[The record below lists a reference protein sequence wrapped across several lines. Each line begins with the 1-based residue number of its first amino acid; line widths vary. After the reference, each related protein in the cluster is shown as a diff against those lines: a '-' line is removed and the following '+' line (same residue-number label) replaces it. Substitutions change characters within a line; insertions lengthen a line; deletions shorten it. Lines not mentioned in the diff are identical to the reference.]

1 MSKVSLLRVD
11 SYQNIDLLEKKI
23 KEAISL
29 IGDIDKLIKKDSK
42 VFIKLNCV
50 GPFAKETG
58 ITTHPAFVEAVVKII
73 LSKTKNIVIGDNPAT
88 KDIVAVLKKN
98 GVYEV
103 VQKYNLKVLDGK
115 NAVKITNPNPHIYS
129 EFEVSREYIEAD
141 TLINIPK
148 LKTHTLT
155 YMTCAEKNFFGL
167 IFGLQKAG
175 WHVKASN
182 PLEFGQ
188 ALNDLYGAL
197 LNSFQGK
204 TILHLCDGIL
214 GLDGDGPS
222 TGGFPVMCNAILAS
236 TDAIS
241 LDTIACRLVK
251 LDETKCFV
259 TNIGAER
266 GYGDNL
272 NIELLGDSIEKFA
285 DVKFTGPKSTLSS
298 FGLRLLRKKFFR
310 NMLLEH
316 PVINKDIC
324 LRCGECAKICP
335 PKTMQIKPKEFPKL
349 KTNQCIRC
357 WCCAEVCPANAI
369 EKSKRPLIGKIV
381 FSIKL

>member
-182 PLEFGQ
+182 
-188 ALNDLYGAL
+188 
-197 LNSFQGK
+197 
-204 TILHLCDGIL
+204 H
-214 GLDGDGPS
+214 
-222 TGGFPVMCNAILAS
+222 
-236 TDAIS
+236 
-241 LDTIACRLVK
+241 
-251 LDETKCFV
+251 
-259 TNIGAER
+259 
-266 GYGDNL
+266 
-272 NIELLGDSIEKFA
+272 
-285 DVKFTGPKSTLSS
+285 
-298 FGLRLLRKKFFR
+298 
-310 NMLLEH
+310 
-316 PVINKDIC
+316 
-324 LRCGECAKICP
+324 
-335 PKTMQIKPKEFPKL
+335 
-349 KTNQCIRC
+349 
-357 WCCAEVCPANAI
+357 
-369 EKSKRPLIGKIV
+369 
-381 FSIKL
+381 

>member
-11 SYQNIDLLEKKI
+11 NYNIENLELKI

-29 IGDIDKLIKKDSK
+29 IGSIDELIKKDSK

-50 GPFAKETG
+50 GPFGKDTG
-58 ITTHPAFVEAVVKII
+58 ITTHPAFVEAVIKIV
-73 LSKTKNIVIGDNPAT
+73 LEKTKNIIIGDNPAT
-88 KDIVAVLKKN
+88 KDITSVLKKN

-103 VQKYNLKVLDGK
+103 VQKYNLKIIDGK
-115 NAVKITNPNPHIYS
+115 DSVKITNPNPHIYS
-129 EFEVSREYIEAD
+129 EFEVSREYIECD
-141 TLINIPK
+141 TLINLPK

-197 LNSFQGK
+197 LNSFKEK
-204 TILHLCDGIL
+204 TILNICDGIL

-222 TGGFPVMCNAILAS
+222 TGGFAVMCNAILAS

-251 LDETKCFV
+251 LNEEKIFV

-266 GYGDNL
+266 GYGENK
-272 NIELLGDSIEKFA
+272 NIEIIGDSLDKFV
-285 DVKFTGPKSTLSS
+285 DVKFEGPKSTLSS
-298 FGLRLLRKKFFR
+298 FGLRLLKKKFFR
-310 NMLLEH
+310 NLLLEH
-316 PVINKDIC
+316 PKINKNIC
-324 LRCGECAKICP
+324 LKCGECAKICP
-335 PKTMQIKPKEFPKL
+335 PKTMVIKPKEFPHL

-369 EKSKRPLIGKIV
+369 VKSHRPLIGKIV

>member
-1 MSKVSLLRVD
+1 MSTVSLLRVENYID
-11 SYQNIDLLEKKI
+11 SENLELKV
-23 KEAISL
+23 KEAVSL
-29 IGDIDKLIKKDSK
+29 IGPIDELIKKDSK

-50 GPFAKETG
+50 GPFSKETG
-58 ITTHPAFVEAVVKII
+58 ITTHPAFVEAVVKMV
-73 LSKTKNIVIGDNPAT
+73 LERTKNIVIGDNPAT
-88 KDIVAVLKKN
+88 KDITAVLKKN

-103 VQKYNLKVLDGK
+103 IQKYNLKIIDGK
-115 NAVKITNPNPHIYS
+115 DSVKITNPNPHIYS
-129 EFEVSREYIEAD
+129 EFEVSREYIECD
-141 TLINIPK
+141 TLINLPK
-148 LKTHTLT
+148 IKTHTLT

-197 LNSFQGK
+197 LNSFKGK
-204 TILHLCDGIL
+204 TLLHICDGIL

-236 TDAIS
+236 QDAIS

-251 LDETKCFV
+251 LNEEKIFV

-266 GYGDNL
+266 GYGDNK
-272 NIELLGDSIEKFA
+272 NIEVVGEPLEKFS
-285 DVKFTGPKSTLSS
+285 DVKFEGPKSSLSS

-310 NMLLEH
+310 NLLLEH
-316 PVINKDIC
+316 PKINKNIC
-324 LRCGECAKICP
+324 LKCGECAKICP
-335 PKTMQIKPKEFPKL
+335 PHTMVIKPKEFPRL

-369 EKSKRPLIGKIV
+369 EKSRRPLIGKIV

>member
-1 MSKVSLLRVD
+1 MSKVSLFRVENYND
-11 SYQNIDLLEKKI
+11 IENLELKV
-23 KEAISL
+23 KEAVSL
-29 IGDIDKLIKKDSK
+29 IGPIDQLIKKDSK

-50 GPFAKETG
+50 GPFPKETG
-58 ITTHPAFVEAVVKII
+58 ITTHPAFVEAVIKMV
-73 LSKTKNIVIGDNPAT
+73 LERTKNIVIGDNPAT
-88 KDIVAVLKKN
+88 KDITAVLKKN

-103 VQKYNLKVLDGK
+103 IQKYNLKIIDGK
-115 NAVKITNPNPHIYS
+115 DSVKIHNPKPHIYS
-129 EFEVSREYIEAD
+129 EFEVSREYIECD
-141 TLINIPK
+141 TLINLPK
-148 LKTHTLT
+148 IKTHTLT

-197 LNSFQGK
+197 LNSFKEK
-204 TILHLCDGIL
+204 TLLHICDGIL

-251 LDETKCFV
+251 LDQEKIFV

-266 GYGDNL
+266 GYGDNK
-272 NIELLGDSIEKFA
+272 NIELLGDSLEQFE
-285 DVKFTGPKSTLSS
+285 DVKFEGPKSTLSS

-310 NMLLEH
+310 NLLLEH
-316 PVINKDIC
+316 PKINKDIC
-324 LRCGECAKICP
+324 LKCGECAKICP
-335 PKTMQIKPKEFPKL
+335 PKTMVIKPKEFPHL

-369 EKSKRPLIGKIV
+369 EKSRRPLLGKIV